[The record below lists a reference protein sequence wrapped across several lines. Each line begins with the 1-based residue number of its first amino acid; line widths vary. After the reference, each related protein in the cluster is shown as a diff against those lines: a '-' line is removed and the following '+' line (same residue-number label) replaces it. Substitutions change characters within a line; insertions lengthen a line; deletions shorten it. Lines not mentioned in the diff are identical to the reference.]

1 MFTIENNIKIIE
13 GLKLNNKKIVLTN
26 GCFDILHR
34 GHVDYLKQ
42 SSKQGDY
49 LFVGINSDRS
59 IKQLKGDKRPIN
71 KELDRAYLISE
82 LKCVCGVFIFNELNF
97 SNCLGLLKPSCWTKG
112 EDYNWNNIHQS
123 ERNVC
128 VKNNINIKF
137 LPYVVNGMYSTTSI
151 INNINNIT

>member
-13 GLKLNNKKIVLTN
+13 ELKLNNKKIVLTN

-34 GHVDYLKQ
+34 GHVEYLKQ

-49 LFVGINSDRS
+49 LFVGINSDKS

-82 LKCVCGVFIFNELNF
+82 LKCVCGVFIFDELNF
-97 SNCLGLLKPSCWTKG
+97 SNCLGLLKPSYWTKG

-128 VKNNINIKF
+128 IKNNINIKF
-137 LPYVVNGMYSTTSI
+137 LPYIVNGLYSTTSI
-151 INNINNIT
+151 INIINNI

>member
-13 GLKLNNKKIVLTN
+13 ELKLNNKKIVLTN